1 MRGSPLLRSAHHHQS
16 SPVLQRS
23 VVFHSC
29 AMRTTNT
36 DHGERP
42 SFFFFTSDRAETRR
56 RISRGCRRLAR
67 KEPGSSGGQQRQQT
81 WWTEL
86 QCPAREA
93 TQRRRRTRPRP
104 APIPNGLADSV
115 VSFRPRAKEKKNDA
129 HDLGCWLLPLLR
141 RISWSTVRVR
151 LDL

>member
-1 MRGSPLLRSAHHHQS
+1 MFCTSPPILPCSLAICRVSFMRDAHHQY
-16 SPVLQRS
+16 RS
-23 VVFHSC
+23 RRASV
-29 AMRTTNT
+29 
-36 DHGERP
+36 
-42 SFFFFTSDRAETRR
+42 FFFFTSDRAETRR
-56 RISRGCRRLAR
+56 RISRGRRRLAR

-104 APIPNGLADSV
+104 APIPNGSADSV

-129 HDLGCWLLPLLR
+129 HDLGCWLLAAAASPSNFLVHGQ
-141 RISWSTVRVR
+141 SPP
-151 LDL
+151 